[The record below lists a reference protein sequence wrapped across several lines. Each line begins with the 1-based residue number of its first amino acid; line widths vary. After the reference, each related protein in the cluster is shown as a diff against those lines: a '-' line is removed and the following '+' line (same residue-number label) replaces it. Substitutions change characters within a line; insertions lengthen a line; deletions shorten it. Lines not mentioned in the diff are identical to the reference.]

1 MHRRIN
7 PNYSIAYING
17 DDSMELIK
25 KLPDAEFEIMKVIWK
40 NEPPITTSLLMQQ
53 LGKEKQW
60 KPQTLISLLLRL
72 VKRDFLRTEKN
83 GKERLYFPLVTK
95 AEYLKFETSNF
106 IERFHENS
114 FVSLVDTLSAGKKID
129 DSDLDELAK
138 WLKKQGE

>member
-1 MHRRIN
+1 
-7 PNYSIAYING
+7 
-17 DDSMELIK
+17 MELIK

-40 NEPPITTSLLMQQ
+40 NEPPITTNLLMQQ

-72 VKRDFLRTEKN
+72 VKRDFLRTEKKS
-83 GKERLYFPLVTK
+83 KERLYFPLVTK

-129 DSDLDELAK
+129 DNDLDELAK

>member
-1 MHRRIN
+1 MEMIC
-7 PNYSIAYING
+7 
-17 DDSMELIK
+17 MELIK

-40 NEPPITTSLLMQQ
+40 NEPPITTNLLMQQ

-72 VKRDFLRTEKN
+72 VKRDFLRTEKKS
-83 GKERLYFPLVTK
+83 KERLYFPLVTK

>member
-1 MHRRIN
+1 
-7 PNYSIAYING
+7 
-17 DDSMELIK
+17 MEKMK
-25 KLPDAEFEIMKVIWK
+25 KIPDAEFEIMQVIWK
-40 NEPPITTSLLMQQ
+40 NEPPITTNLLMEQ
-53 LGKEKQW
+53 LGKEKRW
-60 KPQTLISLLLRL
+60 KPQTLISLLVRL
-72 VKRDFLRTEKN
+72 VKREFLRTEKR

-114 FVSLVDTLSAGKKID
+114 FVSLVNTLSAGKKLA

>member
-1 MHRRIN
+1 
-7 PNYSIAYING
+7 
-17 DDSMELIK
+17 MELIK

-129 DSDLDELAK
+129 GSDLDELAK